1 MTGKSGIAER
11 LGERGVLLPS
21 LLSAA
26 LQANDR
32 IKLRFSMLQEAIAQ
46 ARSPREQ
53 PSTFAAERQQAGLAE
68 PQFDKTISAAR
79 AVDGNKA
86 FAPGSAALLAGLR
99 TDLAAMIAPIETV
112 EATDAKVF
120 SGRLD
125 TLCKSFPS
133 ADGDTVSA
141 AEIGAMTSARREAG
155 DSMHLLVMD
164 MHKAINRITAATA
177 PETIDGAKAHCVT
190 PEDRTRIKAFMRGLN
205 RTKAL
210 AFGHPGL
217 GTMAVRTGT
226 SLTIQNDIGTTD
238 AHVLVAHVDGRNVTV
253 TYTDVHRPRA
263 KFFISLFAGQAIEF
277 GPLTEHDSQGLGTDD
292 VFYLLTGRFTG
303 DDEAS
308 LTDFIEFL
316 GSRIVFLIDWNKA
329 RKALQIFTG
338 KDAAVELLT
347 FAAANDLGHRAF
359 LELGGADLVFEAIR
373 RVAEGRIPYGARLDD
388 VLGRAATQDFL
399 RNMLRQTSVGLAAG
413 RSGRLIRDEIQADLS
428 QRFET
433 AEATLLMLI
442 VRHLGLSR
450 MLAGWLDDTLS
461 NGGIARAADRQHLAS
476 CATKLEKKADRLTLS
491 AREIA
496 VRLRDNGNLLRL
508 IDAVE
513 NTMDTLDECAFLI
526 SLAPETETAEA
537 VAPPLS
543 NLARLTLE
551 SVGHLVRAMEAAAQ
565 LPLGRRA
572 DATDS
577 LQSIDSV
584 LDAEHRADAA
594 ERDAMRACVGAASLD
609 ARGLVLGLEVART
622 LETATDHLAHAA
634 LSLRDR
640 VLEELSA

>member
-1 MTGKSGIAER
+1 MTGKTGIAER

-21 LLSAA
+21 LLSEA

-32 IKLRFSMLQEAIAQ
+32 IKLRFSMLQEAMSQ
-46 ARSPREQ
+46 ARNPREH
-53 PSTFAAERQQAGLAE
+53 PSTFGAERQQAGLVE
-68 PQFDKTISAAR
+68 PQFDTLISGAHAAG
-79 AVDGNKA
+79 ANKA
-86 FAPGSAALLAGLR
+86 VIPGAATLLAALH
-99 TDLAAMIAPIETV
+99 TDLAAMLAPIETA
-112 EATDAKVF
+112 EPNDAKLF
-120 SGRLD
+120 SSRLN
-125 TLCKSFPS
+125 TLSKAVPV

-141 AEIGAMTSARREAG
+141 AEIGAITSARREAG
-155 DSMHLLVMD
+155 DSLHLLVMD
-164 MHKAINRITAATA
+164 MHKAINRISAATA

-190 PEDRTRIKAFMRGLN
+190 AEDRSRIKAFMQGLN

-217 GTMAVRTGT
+217 GTTAVRTGT

-238 AHVLVAHVDGRNVTV
+238 AHVLVAHVDGQTVTV

-263 KFFISLFAGQAIEF
+263 KFFVALFAGQGMEF
-277 GPLTEHDSQGLGTDD
+277 GPLTEHDSEGLGTDD

-303 DDEAS
+303 SDEAS
-308 LTDFIEFL
+308 LTEFLKFL

-338 KDAAVELLT
+338 KDAAVDLLT
-347 FAAANDLGHRAF
+347 YAAVNDLGHRAF

-388 VLGRAATQDFL
+388 VLGHEATQDFL
-399 RNMLRQTSVGLAAG
+399 RNVLRQTSVGLAAG

-450 MLAGWLDDTLS
+450 MLAGWLNETLS
-461 NGGIARAADRQHLAS
+461 NGGIARAVDREHLAA
-476 CATKLEKKADRLTLS
+476 CATKLEKKADHLTLS

-496 VRLRDNGNLLRL
+496 VRLSDNGNLLRL

-513 NTMDTLDECAFLI
+513 NTMDTLDECAFFI
-526 SLAPETETAEA
+526 SLAPETEGADA

-551 SVGHLVRAMEAAAQ
+551 AVSHLVRAMEAAVQ
-565 LPLGRRA
+565 LPLGRRV
-572 DATDS
+572 DAMDS
-577 LQSIDSV
+577 LQSIDAV

-594 ERDAMRACVGAASLD
+594 ERDAMRACVGAARLD
-609 ARGLVLGLEVART
+609 ARSLVLGLEVART